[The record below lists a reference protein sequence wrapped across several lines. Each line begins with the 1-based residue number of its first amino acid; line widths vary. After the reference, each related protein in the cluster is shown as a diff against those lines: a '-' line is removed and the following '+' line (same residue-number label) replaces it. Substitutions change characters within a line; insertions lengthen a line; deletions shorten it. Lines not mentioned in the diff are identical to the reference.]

1 MGNNSKKKRKSSVS
15 LMFRK
20 AFLGS
25 GGDDAGAM
33 IEERMQSPFHT
44 IMRNFRENKLAMT
57 GVIVFLFIFL
67 CVFFLPLF
75 FPLDVTY
82 QDVTQQNIAPGF
94 SMLAVPKELAR
105 NAEQISAGGTFGAG
119 IDKNGKLY
127 TWGKMDD
134 RLKDTPRNMG
144 KLVQVSAG
152 LNHILALNDE
162 GQLFT
167 WGYNR
172 LRLDKIPLDL
182 DGVTDIKQI
191 LAGYQISIVVTE
203 DGHLYYWGNDNIIS
217 IRPSDYQGQIDKA
230 AVSTTTV
237 VILTKDKRV
246 AALSNKDTPFSRIP
260 DEVQGKAV
268 DVATTDKAAAALTAD
283 GKVYTWG
290 LSDDGALEV
299 PQEIQG
305 KVKQISA
312 GRSHFSALTSDGKVY
327 CWGLNDDGQCKVP
340 AGLSNVEKI
349 SSGYFQNYAI
359 DSDGGVHTWGLKG
372 YLMGTDGFGRD
383 VFRRLLTG
391 GRMTMT
397 IGAIAVII
405 SSLIGVM
412 IGGISGYYGGK
423 VDNIL
428 MRFAEIVSS
437 IPFLPLA
444 MILSA
449 VLGSKISE
457 TQRIALI
464 MVILG
469 VLNWPGL
476 SRLVRA
482 QVLSEREKEFV
493 TAAKAMGIREA
504 AIIFRYILPN
514 VITVII
520 VNMTL
525 DFATCMLIESSLS
538 FLGFGVIE
546 PNPTWGNMLTGSQ
559 SSTVIGRYWWRWV
572 FPSVALS
579 LATISINTIGDGFRD
594 AIDPKSNERQG

>member
-1 MGNNSKKKRKSSVS
+1 MLR
-15 LMFRK
+15 R

-25 GGDDAGAM
+25 GG
-33 IEERMQSPFHT
+33 EEADILTEEKMQSPFHT
-44 IMRNFRENKLAMT
+44 VMRNFRENKLAMT

-67 CVFFLPLF
+67 AVFLLPFF
-75 FPLDVTY
+75 FPLDVTA

-94 SMLAVPKELAR
+94 SMLSVPKELAG
-105 NAEQISAGGTFGAG
+105 NAEQISAGGTFSVG

-134 RLKDTPRNMG
+134 RLRAVPKDMG

-152 LNHILALNDE
+152 LNHVLALNDKGE
-162 GQLFT
+162 LFT

-191 LAGYQISIVVTE
+191 LAGYQISLVVTE
-203 DGHLYYWGNDNIIS
+203 DGKLYYWGNENIIS
-217 IRPSDYQGQIDKA
+217 VNPGDYQGKIDKA
-230 AVSTTTV
+230 AVSTSTV
-237 VILTKDKRV
+237 VVLTKDKKV
-246 AALSNKDTPFSRIP
+246 AVLSDKETPVTKIP
-260 DEVQGKAV
+260 DAVQGKAV
-268 DVATTDKAAAALTAD
+268 DVAMTDKAAAALTSD
-283 GKVYTWG
+283 GKVYVWG
-290 LSDDGALEV
+290 LSDGGVLDIPA
-299 PQEIQG
+299 EIQG
-305 KVKQISA
+305 KTKQIVA
-312 GRSHFSALTSDGKVY
+312 GRGHFSALTTDGKVY
-327 CWGLNDDGQCKVP
+327 CWGDNTNGQCKVP
-340 AGLSNVEKI
+340 AGISNIEKI
-349 SSGYFQNYAI
+349 SAGYFQNYAI
-359 DSDGGVHTWGLKG
+359 DQSGSVHAWGLKG

-397 IGAIAVII
+397 IGAISVII
-405 SSLIGVM
+405 SSLIGII

-449 VLGSKISE
+449 VLGSSISE

-482 QVLSEREKEFV
+482 QILSEREKEFV

-504 AIIFRYILPN
+504 SIIFRYILPN

-538 FLGFGVIE
+538 FLGFGVVE
-546 PNPTWGNMLTGSQ
+546 PSPTWGNMLNGSQ
-559 SSTVIGRYWWRWV
+559 SSTVISNYWWRWV
-572 FPSVALS
+572 FPSIALS
-579 LATISINTIGDGFRD
+579 LATISINLVGDGFRD

>member
-1 MGNNSKKKRKSSVS
+1 M
-15 LMFRK
+15 LRK

-25 GGDDAGAM
+25 GGDTADLL
-33 IEERMQSPFHT
+33 IEEKMQSPFHT

-67 CVFFLPLF
+67 CVFFLPFL

-82 QDVTQQNIAPGF
+82 QDVTQQNIAPGLN
-94 SMLAVPKELAR
+94 MLSVPKALAN
-105 NAEQISAGGTFGAG
+105 NAERISAGGTFGVG
-119 IDKNGKLY
+119 FDKSGTLY
-127 TWGKMDD
+127 TWGQMDD
-134 RLKDTPRNMG
+134 RLKDIPQDMG
-144 KLVQVSAG
+144 NLVQVSAG

-162 GQLFT
+162 GQIFT

-172 LRLDKIPLDL
+172 FGLDHIPLDL
-182 DGVTDIKQI
+182 DGVTNIKQI
-191 LAGYQISIVVTE
+191 LAGYQISIVVTD
-203 DGHLYYWGNDNIIS
+203 DGKLYYWGNDNIFS
-217 IRPSDYQGQIDKA
+217 INPKDYQGQIDKA
-230 AVSTTTV
+230 VASTSTV
-237 VILTKDKRV
+237 IVLTKDKKV
-246 AALSNKDTPFSRIP
+246 ASLSSKETPFSNIP
-260 DEVQGKAV
+260 DEVQSKAV
-268 DVATTDKAAAALTAD
+268 DVASTDKAAAALTED
-283 GKVYTWG
+283 GNVYVWG
-290 LSDDGALEV
+290 LSNDGALEI

-305 KVKQISA
+305 KTKQITA
-312 GRSHFSALTSDGKVY
+312 GRGHFTALTTDGKVY
-327 CWGLNDDGQCKVP
+327 CWGLNDDGQCNVP
-340 AGLSNVEKI
+340 AGLSNIEQI
-349 SSGYFQNYAI
+349 SSGYFQSYAI
-359 DSDGGVHTWGLKG
+359 DSNGNVHTWGLKG
-372 YLMGTDGFGRD
+372 YLMGTDGYGRD

-405 SSLIGVM
+405 SSLIGII
-412 IGGISGYYGGK
+412 IGGVSGYYGGK

-449 VLGSKISE
+449 ILGSKISE
-457 TQRIALI
+457 TQRIAMI

-493 TAAKAMGIREA
+493 TAAKSMGVRESS
-504 AIIFRYILPN
+504 IIFRYILPN

-546 PNPTWGNMLTGSQ
+546 PNPTWGNMLNGSQ
-559 SSTVIGRYWWRWV
+559 SSTVIANYWWRWV
-572 FPSVALS
+572 FPSLALS
-579 LATISINTIGDGFRD
+579 FATISINLVGDGFRD
-594 AIDPKSNERQG
+594 AIDPKSSERAG